1 MRNDVL
7 DPEIETDL
15 VCYHCKQPC
24 IDTLWMNDKPFCC
37 IGCKTVYEILADNEL
52 CEYYA
57 LDAAPG
63 LKINESH
70 NDAYAYL
77 DKVEIRKELVEY
89 DSADFTRIQF
99 YIPAIHCVSCIWLL
113 ENLQRLCPGV
123 LKSEVNFTNKTV
135 LIDFKPDLINLS
147 KLATVL
153 NQIGYSP
160 KINLDK
166 ETKIVKSD
174 TSMLQKLALAGFC
187 FGNVMLFSFP
197 EYLGI
202 DQADHEL
209 MRIFSWLNLIVAIPV
224 LLYSSRD
231 YFSSAINSFKQYQI
245 NIDVPI
251 AIGLIALFVRSSYD
265 IITNTGPGYMDS
277 FTGLVFFLLIGRWF
291 QDKTYQGLAFDRD
304 FKSYFPLAVH
314 KQVDN
319 EWIPVIIYELEPGDN
334 IRIRNGEIIP
344 ADCILLSEVAYVDY
358 SFVSGESK
366 PVKANMGDHMY
377 AGGKLIGKAILLQI
391 EKKTSQSQLTSLWNH
406 NAFSKPDEK
415 RYQKI
420 IDRVARAFTWI
431 VLLIAL
437 VTGIYWYEKDASSMW
452 LVITSVLMVACP
464 CALSLAAPFT
474 YGNMVRVFGHHN
486 FYLKNSGVIEKL
498 ASIDSVVFD
507 KTGTVTT
514 GKKPTIQLAGILSE
528 EEFGYV
534 KLLTSYSVHP
544 LSTILT
550 NHIHNKSNFIVNDFI
565 EFPGKGIQGTVNGTI
580 VRIGSAKFTQHKPMH
595 NSDASHVYVSL
606 NSIPKAYFTITT
618 SVRSD
623 VKSMLNQLGEK
634 CTALIS
640 GDNDGEQ
647 EKMSNLFGS
656 SVQLHFNQSPL
667 NKLNFI
673 QQLQQSGKN
682 VLMIGDGL
690 NDSGALQQSDVG
702 IAVTDDT
709 SVFSPACDGILQ
721 GNQITKLNQF
731 LKLAKS
737 STQILKISFVI
748 SFLYNAIAI
757 GFAVTGHLTPLIA
770 AVLMPL
776 SSITVVVFSTGAVNL
791 LGRTLKQQ
799 PV

>member
-1 MRNDVL
+1 MQREIL
-7 DPEIETDL
+7 DPDTEINS
-15 VCYHCKQPC
+15 VCCHCNQPC
-24 IDTLWMNDKPFCC
+24 VDTVWRNDKPFCC
-37 IGCKTVYEILADNEL
+37 LGCKTVYEILSDNEL
-52 CEYYA
+52 CEYYE
-57 LDAAPG
+57 LDTAPG
-63 LKINESH
+63 IKINEAS
-70 NDAYAYL
+70 NDTYAYL
-77 DKVEIRKELVEY
+77 DKEEMRKELVEY

-123 LKSEVNFTNKTV
+123 LKSEVNFASKTV
-135 LIDFKPDLINLS
+135 RIDFKPNQISLG

-153 NQIGYSP
+153 HQIGYSP
-160 KINLDK
+160 KINLNK
-166 ETKIVKSD
+166 ETKVIKSD
-174 TSMLQKLALAGFC
+174 TSMLRKLALAGFC

-202 DQADHEL
+202 DQADHAL
-209 MRIFSWLNLIVAIPV
+209 MRIFSWLNLGVALPV
-224 LLYSSRD
+224 LIYSSRD
-231 YFSSAINSFKQYQI
+231 YFLSAINSFRQYRI

-251 AIGLIALFVRSSYD
+251 AIGLIALFARSSYD
-265 IITNTGPGYMDS
+265 IITHTGPGYMDS

-319 EWIPVIIYELEPGDN
+319 GWIPVIIYELEPRDK
-334 IRIRNGEIIP
+334 IRIRNEEIIP
-344 ADCILLSEVAYVDY
+344 ADCVLLSEVAYVDY

-366 PVKANMGDHMY
+366 PVKAFVGDHIY
-377 AGGKLIGKAILLQI
+377 AGGKLIGKPILLEV

-406 NAFSKPDEK
+406 DAFSKPDEK

-420 IDRVARAFTWI
+420 IDQVARAFTWV
-431 VLLIAL
+431 VLVIAIA
-437 VTGIYWYEKDASSMW
+437 TGIYWYGEDSSNMW
-452 LVITSVLMVACP
+452 LVVTSVLMVACP

-474 YGNMVRVFGHHN
+474 YGNMVRVFGQHN
-486 FYLKNSGVIEKL
+486 FYVKNSAVIEKL
-498 ASIDSVVFD
+498 AQVDSVVFD

-514 GKKPTIQLAGILSE
+514 GQKPSIQLIGFLSDE
-528 EEFGYV
+528 ELGYIR
-534 KLLTSYSVHP
+534 LLSGYSVHP
-544 LSTILT
+544 LSTILS
-550 NHIHNKSNFIVNDFI
+550 NHIRSKVNTTATDFI
-565 EFPGKGIQGTVNGTI
+565 EFPGIGIQGTVDGNI
-580 VRIGSAKFTQHKPMH
+580 VKIGSARFTQHTPMH
-595 NSDASHVYVSL
+595 NPEASYVYVSI
-606 NSIPKAYFTITT
+606 NSIPKAYFSITT
-618 SVRSD
+618 SVRND
-623 VKSMLNQLGEK
+623 VKAMLSHLGKK

-640 GDNDGEQ
+640 GDNAAEH

-656 SVQLHFNQSPL
+656 SVQLHFNQSPFD
-667 NKLNFI
+667 KLNFI
-673 QQLQQSGKN
+673 RQLQQSGKK

-721 GNQITKLNQF
+721 GNKISKLNQF
-731 LKLAKS
+731 INLAKA
-737 STQILKISFVI
+737 STQVLKISFAI

-776 SSITVVVFSTGAVNL
+776 SSITVVGFSSGAVNL

-799 PV
+799 PT

>member
-406 NAFSKPDEK
+406 NAFSKPDES
-415 RYQKI
+415 
-420 IDRVARAFTWI
+420 
-431 VLLIAL
+431 
-437 VTGIYWYEKDASSMW
+437 GI
-452 LVITSVLMVACP
+452 
-464 CALSLAAPFT
+464 
-474 YGNMVRVFGHHN
+474 
-486 FYLKNSGVIEKL
+486 
-498 ASIDSVVFD
+498 
-507 KTGTVTT
+507 
-514 GKKPTIQLAGILSE
+514 KK
-528 EEFGYV
+528 
-534 KLLTSYSVHP
+534 
-544 LSTILT
+544 
-550 NHIHNKSNFIVNDFI
+550 
-565 EFPGKGIQGTVNGTI
+565 
-580 VRIGSAKFTQHKPMH
+580 
-595 NSDASHVYVSL
+595 
-606 NSIPKAYFTITT
+606 
-618 SVRSD
+618 
-623 VKSMLNQLGEK
+623 
-634 CTALIS
+634 
-640 GDNDGEQ
+640 
-647 EKMSNLFGS
+647 
-656 SVQLHFNQSPL
+656 
-667 NKLNFI
+667 
-673 QQLQQSGKN
+673 
-682 VLMIGDGL
+682 
-690 NDSGALQQSDVG
+690 
-702 IAVTDDT
+702 
-709 SVFSPACDGILQ
+709 
-721 GNQITKLNQF
+721 
-731 LKLAKS
+731 
-737 STQILKISFVI
+737 
-748 SFLYNAIAI
+748 
-757 GFAVTGHLTPLIA
+757 
-770 AVLMPL
+770 
-776 SSITVVVFSTGAVNL
+776 
-791 LGRTLKQQ
+791 
-799 PV
+799 